1 MVLDTRQEPTL
12 GSYRPMPSDLPP
24 GLQDALRNRGI
35 QEIFSHQEDAWNL
48 AKERKHFVIATP
60 TASGKSLCYNLP
72 VMAAIAE
79 APETRALYLFPTKAL
94 ARDQEEGLRA
104 LMRESG
110 LSQGVITYD
119 GDTPADA
126 RRAGTPSAGTRSA
139 AGRRL

>member
-1 MVLDTRQEPTL
+1 MTDSMQRDPSFDKPWRKPWAAPRGIPAVLDHWRQENRIYRNMVLDTRQEPTL

-72 VMAAIAE
+72 VMAAIA
-79 APETRALYLFPTKAL
+79 
-94 ARDQEEGLRA
+94 
-104 LMRESG
+104 
-110 LSQGVITYD
+110 
-119 GDTPADA
+119 
-126 RRAGTPSAGTRSA
+126 
-139 AGRRL
+139 